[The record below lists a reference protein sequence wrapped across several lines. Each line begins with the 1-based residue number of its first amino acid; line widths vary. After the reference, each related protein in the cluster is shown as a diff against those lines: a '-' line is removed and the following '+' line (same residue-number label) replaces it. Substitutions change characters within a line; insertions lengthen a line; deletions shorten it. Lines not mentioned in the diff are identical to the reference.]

1 MDISSRDFEAQP
13 SVFLRRAEAGET
25 IVVTDHGRPIA
36 ELRPAQPS
44 RPSEEA
50 ALLELVRSGLAT
62 PPSRP
67 RGSAGNPMRLSGLPV
82 SQALLDDRK
91 DRF

>member
-13 SVFLRRAEAGET
+13 NLFLRRAEAGET
-25 IVVTDHGRPIA
+25 IVVTDQGRAIA

-44 RPSEEA
+44 TTTEEA
-50 ALLELVRSGLAT
+50 ALLGLMRAGIVT
-62 PPSRP
+62 PPQSFRK
-67 RGSAGNPMRLSGLPV
+67 GHSASLKLAGTSIAQTIV
-82 SQALLDDRK
+82 DDRK

>member
-13 SVFLRRAEAGET
+13 SHFLRRAEAGET
-25 IVVTDHGRPIA
+25 IVVTDQGRAIA
-36 ELRPAQPS
+36 ELRPAQS
-44 RPSEEA
+44 GKTDEA
-50 ALLELVRSGLAT
+50 ALIDLARSGMIT

-67 RGSAGNPMRLSGLPV
+67 RSAREAGLQLSGPSIAQTIV
-82 SQALLDDRK
+82 EDRK